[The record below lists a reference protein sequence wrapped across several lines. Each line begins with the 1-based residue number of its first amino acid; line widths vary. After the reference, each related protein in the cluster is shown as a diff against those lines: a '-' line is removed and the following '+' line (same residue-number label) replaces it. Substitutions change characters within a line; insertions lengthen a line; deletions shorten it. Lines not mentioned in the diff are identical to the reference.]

1 MSGNSGEQMLDVF
14 IFETEQ
20 NVGQLEAIVLESE
33 KSGRYSEDAVNEVFR
48 IMHTIKGS
56 AAMMMFGNLS
66 SLAHGM
72 EDLFFYLREYKP
84 KKVDYSVLSDLV
96 LAGVDFIK
104 AELQKIKGGAGAD
117 GDVSPLTGRL
127 EEFLKYL
134 QAENGMIAE
143 GGEEAHK
150 FPETA
155 VREDEIRA
163 ERLSAYEAV
172 LYFDDGCEMESV
184 RAYGVVRQLRG
195 FVDDLYYYPGDI
207 LENDDSVEII
217 RKQGFT
223 VGFSTRKPLREISSI
238 LQNTLFLKDLELRAI
253 TLEQF
258 KEIKEKGFPEREE
271 AAAKQEAQKA
281 GGKRAGAGGGDR
293 AEDSISLPA
302 SSMISVNVA
311 KLDKLMDLVG
321 EMVIAEAMVTQNP
334 DLQGLELENFGQAAR
349 QLQKITREIQ
359 DIVMSLRMVPL
370 TTTFLKMQRVV
381 RDTSRKVGKE
391 VRLRLIGENTEVDKN
406 IIENIS
412 DPLMH
417 LIRNAIDHGL
427 EEPEIREALGKE
439 RTGTVTLEARNDGN
453 YVVVSVRDDG
463 RGLDKEKILRKARR
477 NNLLSKPED
486 ELTDKE
492 IYSLIFLPG
501 FSTSEQITELSG
513 RGVGMDVV
521 KKNLESIGGTVAVDS
536 KKGRGTVFTLK
547 IPLTLAIIEGMKI
560 NVGNSL
566 FIIPINDI
574 RETVRLTGNKIIVD
588 PDGNEMIMVRDS
600 CYPIIRLSEFYS
612 IPSAATKLEE
622 GVFILTEHD
631 DNKVCFFVDELLGQQ
646 EVVVKALP
654 GYLRRRR
661 IRGISGCTLL
671 GDGSISLILDVGGF
685 VN

>member
-117 GDVSPLTGRL
+117 GDVSQLTGSI

-412 DPLMH
+412 TLDAFDPQRH
-417 LIRNAIDHGL
+417 
-427 EEPEIREALGKE
+427 
-439 RTGTVTLEARNDGN
+439 
-453 YVVVSVRDDG
+453 
-463 RGLDKEKILRKARR
+463 
-477 NNLLSKPED
+477 
-486 ELTDKE
+486 
-492 IYSLIFLPG
+492 
-501 FSTSEQITELSG
+501 
-513 RGVGMDVV
+513 
-521 KKNLESIGGTVAVDS
+521 
-536 KKGRGTVFTLK
+536 
-547 IPLTLAIIEGMKI
+547 
-560 NVGNSL
+560 
-566 FIIPINDI
+566 
-574 RETVRLTGNKIIVD
+574 
-588 PDGNEMIMVRDS
+588 
-600 CYPIIRLSEFYS
+600 
-612 IPSAATKLEE
+612 
-622 GVFILTEHD
+622 
-631 DNKVCFFVDELLGQQ
+631 
-646 EVVVKALP
+646 
-654 GYLRRRR
+654 
-661 IRGISGCTLL
+661 
-671 GDGSISLILDVGGF
+671 
-685 VN
+685 